1 MNIRINVC
9 VYRLIFT
16 HSPKKSTQSRYR
28 KAATVKKNFF
38 KNAYLIVNGEKM
50 TIRSLIKVTTTCL

>member
-50 TIRSLIKVTTTCL
+50 TIRSLI